1 MQELNF
7 TQHAKKRCQQRG
19 IPISVVEF
27 IIENGDSIRTH
38 NDRKHFINKSR
49 LKKFARSEKDFIKKN
64 DKHILRTAVVTN
76 NSNVITCM
84 KKTKNIKWN

>member
-27 IIENGDSIRTH
+27 IVENGDSINTH
-38 NDRKHFINKSR
+38 NDKKHFINKSR
-49 LKKFARSEKDFIKKN
+49 LKKFERLEKDFVKKH
-64 DKHILRTAVVTN
+64 DKHILNTAVITN
-76 NSNVITCM
+76 NLHVITCM
-84 KKTKNIKWN
+84 KKNKKIKWN

>member
-38 NDRKHFINKSR
+38 NDKKHFINKSR
-49 LKKFARSEKDFIKKN
+49 LKKFERSEKDFVKKH
-64 DKHILRTAVVTN
+64 DKHILNTAVVTN
-76 NSNVITCM
+76 NFHVITCM
-84 KKTKNIKWN
+84 KKNKKIKWN